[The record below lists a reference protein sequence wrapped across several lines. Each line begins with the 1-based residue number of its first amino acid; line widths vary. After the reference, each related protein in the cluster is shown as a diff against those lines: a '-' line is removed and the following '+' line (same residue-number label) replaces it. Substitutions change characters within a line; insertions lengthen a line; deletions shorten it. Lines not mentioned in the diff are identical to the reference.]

1 MVSSG
6 AEKTRGR
13 TGAGTHL
20 GTGFRACLAR
30 ERGRGDPSGLLGL
43 RSAGHARSHDHAG
56 GAAGGPL
63 AGNPAPATII
73 RAVASPGRGRAG
85 EREGC
90 RAHVADTRARS
101 RVRSMRGPSRYVRE
115 QTPSRKVAYHRAR
128 AGITVPPRPVYFAG
142 LFPRRENS
150 LSCVPAR
157 CDFFFRKERAS
168 CGRSAG
174 ASEQRCAGA
183 KRGTGPK
190 TRVHASAPECVSRY
204 AATRPCSP
212 RNRPRSSG
220 VSFLTTK
227 FLAYGTTLRDQAQPF
242 VWHTGRLITGWRKI
256 SGALIGHSPWV

>member
-1 MVSSG
+1 MPRSCRRHASEVARSLNERSLEIRSRTNALPEGRLSPG
-6 AEKTRGR
+6 A
-13 TGAGTHL
+13 
-20 GTGFRACLAR
+20 
-30 ERGRGDPSGLLGL
+30 RGDHCPAAARVL
-43 RSAGHARSHDHAG
+43 RGSFS
-56 GAAGGPL
+56 
-63 AGNPAPATII
+63 
-73 RAVASPGRGRAG
+73 
-85 EREGC
+85 
-90 RAHVADTRARS
+90 
-101 RVRSMRGPSRYVRE
+101 
-115 QTPSRKVAYHRAR
+115 Q
-128 AGITVPPRPVYFAG
+128 
-142 LFPRRENS
+142 RRENS

-174 ASEQRCAGA
+174 ASERRCAGA
-183 KRGTGPK
+183 RRGTGPK